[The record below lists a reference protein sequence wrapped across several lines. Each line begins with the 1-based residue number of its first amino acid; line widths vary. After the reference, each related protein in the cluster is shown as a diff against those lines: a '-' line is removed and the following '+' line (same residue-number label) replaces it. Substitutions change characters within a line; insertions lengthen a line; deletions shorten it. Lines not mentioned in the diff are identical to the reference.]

1 MLTKAFEV
9 SDLRSSTGG
18 VRTDRPV
25 GVAGV
30 LKLEGADCFLARGAG
45 DFSAAASL
53 SGRVSAD
60 LLRTGA
66 GLVGVEVRR
75 CSSGEVLPLL
85 GLLEERGRPS
95 LGSTGDV
102 CPLAE
107 EALLSAGEAARGGEG
122 GEGGA
127 GGEGGRGS
135 TSRRPCVTR
144 RTWQGS
150 WRDRKCSSVSQPPP
164 TRTIMCR
171 PFSNCHINTK
181 LVIFNTI
188 LYAITSHRLY

>member
-18 VRTDRPV
+18 VRTERPV

-30 LKLEGADCFLARGAG
+30 LKLQGADCFRARGAG

-60 LLRTGA
+60 LFLAGA
-66 GLVGVEVRR
+66 GLAGVEVRR
-75 CSSGEVLPLL
+75 CSSGELLPLL

-95 LGSTGDV
+95 SG
-102 CPLAE
+102 
-107 EALLSAGEAARGGEG
+107 SAGEAARGGEG
-122 GEGGA
+122 GAGGA

-181 LVIFNTI
+181 LVIFNQW
-188 LYAITSHRLY
+188 RP